1 MGTTGPKGPSFMMR
15 VERGTFASIV
25 GLKISVDSQ
34 FLRPRAVSNRVGP
47 DLRPPHVRMLIK
59 ALAEPGASPPLP
71 LSSGL
76 ARGPTS
82 YVLVSRSRTSM
93 LPSVMRSLAYFA
105 SENFTMLRA
114 RKTNCGK
121 D

>member
-82 YVLVSRSRTSM
+82 YRPRQQIKDLDAAVRDALSR
-93 LPSVMRSLAYFA
+93 LFCIGELHDVAGA
-105 SENFTMLRA
+105 
-114 RKTNCGK
+114 
-121 D
+121 